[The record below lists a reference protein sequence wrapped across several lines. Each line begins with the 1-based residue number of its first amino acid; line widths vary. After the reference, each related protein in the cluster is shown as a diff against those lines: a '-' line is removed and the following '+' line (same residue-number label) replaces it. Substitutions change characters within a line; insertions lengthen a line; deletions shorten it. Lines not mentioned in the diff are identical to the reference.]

1 MQPGVETEVRS
12 SHGEAAAAAADGGG
26 DEARR
31 RRQPVEA
38 AAALGDG
45 AGMEEVLH
53 PKTAVWEEENS
64 WYGGLPTS

>member
-1 MQPGVETEVRS
+1 MERCSPEWRRRP
-12 SHGEAAAAAADGGG
+12 AAATA
-26 DEARR
+26 R

-53 PKTAVWEEENS
+53 PKTAAWEEENS